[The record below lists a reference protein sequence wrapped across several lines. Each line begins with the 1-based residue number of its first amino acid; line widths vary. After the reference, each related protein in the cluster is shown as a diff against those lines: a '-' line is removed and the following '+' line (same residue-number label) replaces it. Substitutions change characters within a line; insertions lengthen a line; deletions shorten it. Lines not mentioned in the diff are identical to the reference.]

1 MSEAEFDLDAAEE
14 AYNRARGQGG
24 EPDEGVD
31 DDDPDP
37 KHEPEGDPTHGDG
50 HLSYEEYI
58 EQGGDPA
65 RYKGKK
71 AFNEERQRIE
81 ENKRLRRELKEIRE
95 TMRTTVDAVGEWRTE
110 ERKRLRA
117 EIEADLLEARR
128 NEDVDGAIKAK
139 ERLDEHDRQARDSQG
154 QSRREHPIIEQWRE
168 DNPLLDRSSD
178 EFNEEFNA
186 DVEALFN
193 SRASAMSDG
202 FKRPLT
208 DGQIKRLLK
217 AATREAKQ
225 LHELDDGDADAR
237 ADDRQQ
243 SGESRRNQR
252 RGGGQGARR
261 RADQRERQP
270 RAEDYV
276 IENPRNPRQ
285 RNAASEIADTVRRTA
300 YQNAIKRGLGEKD
313 ANEYAD
319 KEKQNFVNNLH
330 K

>member
-1 MSEAEFDLDAAEE
+1 MSEAEFDIDAAEE
-14 AYNRARGQGG
+14 AYNRARGQA
-24 EPDEGVD
+24 DEDEREQVD
-31 DDDPDP
+31 EVDVDDPDP
-37 KHEPEGDPTHGDG
+37 KHEPDDDPTHGDG

-139 ERLDEHDRQARDSQG
+139 ERLDEYDRQTREVPQ
-154 QSRREHPIIEQWRE
+154 QRREHPVIEQWRE
-168 DNPLLDRSSD
+168 DNPLLDRGSD

-208 DGQIKRLLK
+208 EGQIKRLLK
-217 AATREAKQ
+217 AATREARQ
-225 LHELDDGDADAR
+225 LHDLDDAAPDPDADA
-237 ADDRQQ
+237 
-243 SGESRRNQR
+243 GESQRNKRRA
-252 RGGGQGARR
+252 GGQGARR
-261 RADQRERQP
+261 RANQREREP

-276 IENPRNPRQ
+276 IDNPRNPRQ
-285 RNAASEIADTVRRTA
+285 RNAATEIADTVRKTA
-300 YQNAIKRGLGEKD
+300 YQNAIKRGLSEKD
-313 ANEYAD
+313 ANAYAD
-319 KEKQNFVNNLH
+319 KEKQTFVNNLH